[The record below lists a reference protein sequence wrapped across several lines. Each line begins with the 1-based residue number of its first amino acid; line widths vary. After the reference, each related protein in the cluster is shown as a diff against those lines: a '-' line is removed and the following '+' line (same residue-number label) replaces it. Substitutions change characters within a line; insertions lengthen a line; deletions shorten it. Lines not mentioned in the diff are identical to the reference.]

1 MAVSTVSPELALVDP
16 TLRADAIA
24 ALPHVEPYSFL
35 RFPKPRP
42 APRPI
47 VARRRRP
54 PVLVAASVYFVAA
67 RAKTIVLHAV
77 FVAGL
82 AGIVAGLQLAH

>member
-1 MAVSTVSPELALVDP
+1 MAVSRISPELALVDP
-16 TLRADAIA
+16 ELRDDAIA
-24 ALPHVEPYSFL
+24 ALPHVEPYAFL
-35 RFPKPRP
+35 RFPAPRP

-47 VARRRRP
+47 VSRRRP

-67 RAKTIVLHAV
+67 LAKTIVLDAI

-82 AGIVAGLQLAH
+82 AGIVAGLLLAH